1 MQEHDAL
8 VGRLQKLLVECLE
21 LDRSPDELAPETS
34 LRDELGF
41 DSAGLLEL
49 VAGIED
55 EFAIEIETEEITE
68 DRFENLASLA
78 DFVRAK
84 L

>member
-1 MQEHDAL
+1 MQQRDEL
-8 VGRLQKLLVECLE
+8 VGRLQKLVVECLE
-21 LDRSPDELAPETS
+21 LDRSPDELTPETS
-34 LRDELGF
+34 LREELGF

-55 EFAIEIETEEITE
+55 EFAIVIETDEITE
-68 DRFENLASLA
+68 ERFESLASLA
-78 DFVRAK
+78 GFVGAK